1 MILLCA
7 LTFRCDFSYHS
18 VRGGQGCQYLTL
30 TVELLVKFYSGQT
43 TCKENIVHQV
53 KVRKKKVTSISPERG
68 AGWTQMST
76 SGLDKQKK
84 RRVAGGVLAFWDRM
98 AP

>member
-1 MILLCA
+1 MILSCA

-53 KVRKKKVTSISPERG
+53 KVRKKKRSQVYLLREER
-68 AGWTQMST
+68 AGHRCQP
-76 SGLDKQKK
+76 
-84 RRVAGGVLAFWDRM
+84 VV
-98 AP
+98 